1 MAVMTFWEEA
11 TPCSMWDLSFPNQGS
26 NSHPLKWK
34 GETLTAGPPEKS
46 FICSF

>member
-26 NSHPLKWK
+26 NPCPLQWRV
-34 GETLTAGPPEKS
+34 GVLTTWPGKS
-46 FICSF
+46 